1 MPELGLSSTY
11 DYSTAPSNRKK
22 SIFLVI
28 GVTSASAHSLSHP
41 HAENRSPNDDEGA
54 EIGHFLRI
62 RPCVLDVRYVV
73 TKV

>member
-1 MPELGLSSTY
+1 MATYVSS
-11 DYSTAPSNRKK
+11 YSP
-22 SIFLVI
+22 FHL
-28 GVTSASAHSLSHP
+28 
-41 HAENRSPNDDEGA
+41 HAENWSPNDDEGA